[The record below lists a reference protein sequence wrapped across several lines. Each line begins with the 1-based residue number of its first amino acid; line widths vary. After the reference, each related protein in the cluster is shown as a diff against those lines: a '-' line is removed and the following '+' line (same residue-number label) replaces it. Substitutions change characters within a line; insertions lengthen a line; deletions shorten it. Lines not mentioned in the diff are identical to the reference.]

1 VEAVMKVD
9 SLESV
14 SKINRQ
20 SFDNDNKSMKEV
32 DQSIKSQPESL
43 QEINEYSQDELE
55 DDVRES
61 VKDINDIVQKVK
73 EDLSFEIHD
82 ETDRMMVK
90 VIDRKT
96 KEVIKELPPEE
107 MLDLSARI
115 HEMVGLLI
123 DEKV

>member
-1 VEAVMKVD
+1 MKVD
-9 SLESV
+9 SFESV
-14 SKINRQ
+14 SKISRQ
-20 SFDNDNKSMKEV
+20 SFDNDNKRMKEV

-43 QEINEYSQDELE
+43 QEINEYSQEELE

-73 EDLSFEIHD
+73 EDLSFEVHD

-90 VIDRKT
+90 VIDRRT

>member
-1 VEAVMKVD
+1 MKVD
-9 SLESV
+9 SFESV
-14 SKINRQ
+14 SKLTRQ
-20 SFDNDNKSMKEV
+20 NFRNENKSEKNEIEGK
-32 DQSIKSQPESL
+32 DKKSQPEYRKDKK
-43 QEINEYSQDELE
+43 EYNEKKLE
-55 DDVRES
+55 EDVKES
-61 VKDINDIVQKVK
+61 VKDINDIIEKVK
-73 EDLSFEIHD
+73 EDLSFEVHD

-115 HEMVGLLI
+115 HKIVGLLI

>member
-1 VEAVMKVD
+1 MKVD
-9 SLESV
+9 SFESV
-14 SKINRQ
+14 SNLNRQ
-20 SFDNDNKSMKEV
+20 NLRSNNNSKKNEIEIKD
-32 DQSIKSQPESL
+32 IKSQPESI
-43 QEINEYSQDELE
+43 QEKKEYNEEKLE
-55 DDVRES
+55 EDVKES
-61 VKDINDIVQKVK
+61 VKDINDIIEKVK
-73 EDLSFEIHD
+73 EDLSFEVHD

-115 HEMVGLLI
+115 HKMVGLLI

>member
-1 VEAVMKVD
+1 MKVD
-9 SLESV
+9 SFESV
-14 SKINRQ
+14 SKLTRQ
-20 SFDNDNKSMKEV
+20 NFRNENNSEKNEIEV
-32 DQSIKSQPESL
+32 KDIKSQPESL
-43 QEINEYSQDELE
+43 QDKKEYNEKKLE
-55 DDVRES
+55 EDVKES
-61 VKDINDIVQKVK
+61 VKDINDIIEKVK
-73 EDLSFEIHD
+73 EDLSFEVHD

-115 HEMVGLLI
+115 HKIVGLLI

>member
-1 VEAVMKVD
+1 MKVD
-9 SLESV
+9 SLGPV
-14 SKINRQ
+14 SNNNGQNFRSENSNRENKIKK
-20 SFDNDNKSMKEV
+20 ND
-32 DQSIKSQPESL
+32 IKSQPKSL
-43 QEINEYSQDELE
+43 QEQNEYTKEKLE
-55 DDVRES
+55 EDVKES
-61 VKDINDIVQKVK
+61 VKDINEIVKKVK
-73 EDLSFEIHD
+73 EDLSFEVHD
-82 ETDRMMVK
+82 ETERMMVK

>member
-1 VEAVMKVD
+1 MKVN
-9 SLESV
+9 SFESV
-14 SKINRQ
+14 SSVNRQ
-20 SFDNDNKSMKEV
+20 NFNNDNNNREKIEV
-32 DQSIKSQPESL
+32 ENAIKSQPDSL
-43 QEINEYSQDELE
+43 QEQNEYTQEELE
-55 DDVRES
+55 EDVKES
-61 VKDINDIVQKVK
+61 VKDINDIVKKVK
-73 EDLSFEIHD
+73 EDLAFEIHD

>member
-1 VEAVMKVD
+1 MKVD
-9 SLESV
+9 SFESV
-14 SKINRQ
+14 SKISRQ

-43 QEINEYSQDELE
+43 QEINEYSQEELE

-90 VIDRKT
+90 VIDRRT

>member
-1 VEAVMKVD
+1 MKVD

>member
-1 VEAVMKVD
+1 MKVD
-9 SLESV
+9 NFESV
-14 SKINRQ
+14 SKISRQ
-20 SFDNDNKSMKEV
+20 SFDNDNKRMKEV

-43 QEINEYSQDELE
+43 QERTEFNQEELE

-73 EDLSFEIHD
+73 ENLSFEIHD

-90 VIDRKT
+90 VIDSKT

>member
-1 VEAVMKVD
+1 MKVD
-9 SLESV
+9 SFESV
-14 SKINRQ
+14 SSVSRQ
-20 SFDNDNKSMKEV
+20 NFRSENNNSVKENAND
-32 DQSIKSQPESL
+32 SIRSQPESL
-43 QEINEYSQDELE
+43 QEQSEYNQEKLE
-55 DDVRES
+55 EDVKES
-61 VKDINDIVQKVK
+61 VQDINDIVKKVK

-82 ETDRMMVK
+82 ETERMMVK

-96 KEVIKELPPEE
+96 HEVIKELPPEE